1 MKFGTGSRIQKHVSQ
16 QRRSP
21 SLLISTLGFPGFWIP
36 FWDHRLEILPDRRS
50 STSTK
55 TTSTGVESNV
65 LTSRCCPG
73 SDSLLSVYENN
84 GRDTIEKPRS
94 EQEIFEE
101 LEEVCKSTG
110 FAHALAYFCFRD
122 NTIMYSD
129 GELKTDDVLQQFS
142 MERLIRTE
150 ISTLIGLARK
160 GEFDLTLPQADVVQ
174 NHIDRAEALLQ
185 EIHNSM
191 MLPLIESL
199 NPQELKAD
207 DQGPLTAGEA
217 LREAIFYGGEGAYQF
232 QYRDLTL
239 DKYCLDDNWF
249 QANRGYSVTDAV
261 SVVSAIGEIQNEKIN
276 GLMETM
282 AEKLPDEWT
291 FLPAFTFSTDEIASA
306 SNVDEAVVR
315 SVVESFVPPEDVDM
329 DQFGALD
336 DFNSTNAYP
345 IVCIDDSEYLLFQ
358 HYSLLEAFYETPF
371 FWFIDDS
378 AYVDTAMEHRGVFA
392 ERFSEQ
398 RLKLVFG
405 EKRVF
410 RNVEIYDSKNNR
422 VGEIDVLVVFAN
434 RAIILQAKSK
444 RLTIAARKGNDN
456 SLRDDFKSA
465 IQDAYDQS
473 ASCAEYLLDSTFRLQ
488 DHDGNQLEIT
498 RDFKEV
504 YPFCVVSDHYPALSF
519 QARQFLKFEESDRI
533 RPPFVIDVFLL
544 DVLTEMLQSPLY
556 FLSYINRR
564 VQYTESIMVSHE
576 LTCLSYHLKQNLWVD
591 PNISLMHLGDDIC
604 ADLDLAML
612 TRRDNAPGTPTPDG
626 ILTRYIDTIFG
637 RIVQEIEHLE
647 HQGSIDL
654 GFLLLEMSGETVER
668 INDGI
673 GAIIG
678 FHAKDGGHHDFS
690 IGVGEKGRIGL
701 TIHCNGDDVI
711 TATERLDRH
720 CQVRKYDQRAEAW
733 YGVIIDPKTSGLKFA
748 MGLQFPWEQSDDLDK
763 ATQDLKKPQIL
774 RPGKPMN
781 FRTKERR
788 GRKIGR
794 NEKCP
799 CGSGKKYKK
808 CCARFD

>member
-1 MKFGTGSRIQKHVSQ
+1 MV
-16 QRRSP
+16 
-21 SLLISTLGFPGFWIP
+21 
-36 FWDHRLEILPDRRS
+36 
-50 STSTK
+50 
-55 TTSTGVESNV
+55 N
-65 LTSRCCPG
+65 
-73 SDSLLSVYENN
+73 ENS
-84 GRDTIEKPRS
+84 GRGNIEKPRT

-101 LEEVCKSTG
+101 LEELCKSPG

-122 NTIMYSD
+122 NTIMYAD

-142 MERLIRTE
+142 MSRLIRTE

-160 GEFDLTLPQADVVQ
+160 GELDLTLPQADVVQ
-174 NHIDRAEALLQ
+174 THIDRAEALLQ

-191 MLPLIESL
+191 MLPLIESF
-199 NPQELKAD
+199 NPQNPKGD
-207 DQGPLTAGEA
+207 DQEPLTAGAA

-232 QYRDLTL
+232 QYRDLAL
-239 DKYCLDDNWF
+239 DKYSLDDDWF
-249 QANRGYSVTDAV
+249 KENRGYSVSDAV
-261 SVVSAIGEIQNEKIN
+261 TVVAAISQVQNEKVN
-276 GLMETM
+276 SLMASM
-282 AEKLPDEWT
+282 AEKSPDEWT
-291 FLPAFTFSTDEIASA
+291 FLPAFEFSTAEIASA
-306 SNVDEAVVR
+306 SNVDE
-315 SVVESFVPPEDVDM
+315 SVVHSVIESFVAPNDADM
-329 DQFGALD
+329 EQFGALD
-336 DFNSTNAYP
+336 DFNPTNAYP
-345 IVCIDDSEYLLFQ
+345 IVRVDENEYLLFQ

-378 AYVDTAMEHRGVFA
+378 AYVDTAMANRGAFA

-398 RLKLVFG
+398 RLQLVFG
-405 EKRVF
+405 KERVYK
-410 RNVEIYDSKNNR
+410 NVEIYDSKNNS

-473 ASCAEYLLDSTFRLQ
+473 ASCAEYLLDSAYRLE
-488 DHDGNQLEIT
+488 DHDGNQIDID

-533 RPPFVIDVFLL
+533 KSPFVIDVFLL

-591 PNISLMHLGDDIC
+591 PEISLMHLGDDIC

-626 ILTRYIDTIFG
+626 ILTKYADTTFG
-637 RIVQEIEHLE
+637 KIVQEIEHIE
-647 HQGSIDL
+647 HPGSIDL
-654 GFLLLEMSGETVER
+654 GFLLLEMSGETIER

-673 GAIIG
+673 AVIVDS
-678 FHAKDGGHHDFS
+678 HLKDGGHHDFS
-690 IGVGEKGRIGL
+690 IGVGEKGRVGL
-701 TIHCNGDDVI
+701 TIHCNSDDVV

-720 CQVRKYDQRAEAW
+720 CQVRKYDQKAEAW
-733 YGVIIDPKTSGLKFA
+733 FGVIIEPKTSGLKFA

-781 FRTKERR
+781 FRTLERT

-808 CCARFD
+808 CCLHKSH